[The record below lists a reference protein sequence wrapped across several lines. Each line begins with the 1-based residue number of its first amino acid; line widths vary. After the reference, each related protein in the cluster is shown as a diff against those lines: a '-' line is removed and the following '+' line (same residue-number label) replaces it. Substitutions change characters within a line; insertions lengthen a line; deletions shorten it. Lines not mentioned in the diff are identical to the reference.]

1 MATVNVSTL
10 DEFLAAITV
19 SGDTVVCPENAE
31 WNYGDRDP
39 ISSVIEIRC
48 AEINGNG
55 TAIIGL
61 QYSGSGSAFSVYNS
75 GDAGSDTYIHDLK
88 LLEFRTYFT
97 SNSGV
102 KGFIRFYYNR
112 SPVKFER
119 VAASGIIYSNGNN
132 DNNCFMI
139 HNGWTI
145 EIDKCAFQISFPS
158 GGVFWESFCGSTS
171 PKAEYTRFDITTTS
185 SNSYGYNG
193 YNPFVNRY
201 EGFTLDTD
209 ASHCEIVIHAPNVER
224 LELYKLRADYPTG
237 YYGYQRFIDCVF
249 RGELKSG
256 AMISGIIDP
265 GAAADRSCIFDSSM
279 GTLDTRWSNQY
290 GMVPIPKETMRDYDL
305 LYAALSPITIF
316 KLNFGIGETK
326 WTTGDITIN
335 FGHPYIPCM
344 IELPTIDTSPVPQ
357 NPYISV
363 FDIGTRQHEFTGNGL
378 AILTPSECTV
388 DESLNGAWTFAMQ
401 HPLDAEGKWKDIKL
415 RNLVRIAGQLFTI
428 LSVDVQFQNNSGY
441 LSCSGEHIW
450 YQIADGWIFPGDII
464 SGATGAEFITN
475 VKARTV
481 TFGTD
486 MSSMVYDFTGQS
498 DIVPAAPIVKDCSE
512 GCTPID
518 ALIGSG
524 GLVDQDDS
532 GYAEL
537 YRDNFNFSIN
547 KRMENA
553 LDNAFDI
560 RIGRDLRGIRRTFD
574 TTQFVSY
581 FGCYDRWGNYFAV
594 SWVLNQFMARNFP
607 HHIIRTKTFADDNL
621 DVFEFGFAPLITKGM
636 AFFRRNCK
644 PIISYEIDLEDVR
657 NNPDFSLVM
666 HADRLKVGDSGT
678 VYDERLGGK
687 LTVRLSGTT
696 YDAVRDK
703 VIRITVGDQAHFSA
717 PAASTVEIEPEV
729 VGGELYIQDGDG
741 MFIEDGDGKLIY
753 QEVIGD
759 A

>member
-1 MATVNVSTL
+1 MATVNVTSWA
-10 DEFLAAITV
+10 EFIAAV
-19 SGDTVVCPENAE
+19 AVAGDTVVCPDGAVWDLTESE
-31 WNYGDRDP
+31 P
-39 ISSVIEIRC
+39 ITEPLEIAC
-48 AEINGNG
+48 SEIQGNG
-55 TAIIGL
+55 TTIKGATFKIRG
-61 QYSGSGSAFSVYNS
+61 YSIRNTNSLMVDALHCDNIYAECVERWWKASADLNLSKSKVSGQFINTSYYDLFVFAGDS
-75 GDAGSDTYIHDLK
+75 GKKTN
-88 LLEFRTYFT
+88 FT
-97 SNSGV
+97 SCAMNVSCPNG
-102 KGFIRFYYNR
+102 GNLIF
-112 SPVKFER
+112 
-119 VAASGIIYSNGNN
+119 GNN
-132 DNNCFMI
+132 PNYGVSKFCRYMIFTTNATTSPFMYAVSPFNYCEKCELI
-139 HNGWTI
+139 LSVPNASRAAFDLDSGTYKTSGCVIRGTTGATKEYNLPTWDHGYHNWLNV
-145 EIDKCAFQISFPS
+145 A
-158 GGVFWESFCGSTS
+158 STS
-171 PKAEYTRFDITTTS
+171 LGCTATVGTHATYGGIFCTDSQMRNAEYIAQFT
-185 SNSYGYNG
+185 GYN
-193 YNPFVNRY
+193 N
-201 EGFTLDTD
+201 
-209 ASHCEIVIHAPNVER
+209 A
-224 LELYKLRADYPTG
+224 
-237 YYGYQRFIDCVF
+237 RFPLGD
-249 RGELKSG
+249 GDE
-256 AMISGIIDP
+256 D
-265 GAAADRSCIFDSSM
+265 
-279 GTLDTRWSNQY
+279 WH
-290 GMVPIPKETMRDYDL
+290 
-305 LYAALSPITIF
+305 
-316 KLNFGIGETK
+316 
-326 WTTGDITIN
+326 TGDIEWN
-335 FGHPYIPCM
+335 GGYPYIPKM
-344 IELPTIDTSPVPQ
+344 IDLPHLVLRPVPQ
-357 NPYISV
+357 NPYITV
-363 FDIGTRQHEFTGNGL
+363 FAMNSPQSLLQTDDSNGL
-378 AILTPSECTV
+378 AILTPTSCEVT
-388 DESLNGAWTFAMQ
+388 EELNGAWTFSMQ
-401 HPLDAEGKWKDIKL
+401 HPIDTEGKWEYLKL
-415 RNLVRIAGQLFTI
+415 RNILKIAGQLFTI
-428 LSVDVQFQNNSGY
+428 LTVEVNYDNNSGY

>member
-1 MATVNVSTL
+1 MATVNVTSWT
-10 DEFLAAITV
+10 EFVAAV
-19 SGDTVVCPENAE
+19 AVAGDTVVCPVDAVWDLTEAE
-31 WNYGDRDP
+31 P
-39 ISSVIEIRC
+39 ITEPIEIAC
-48 AEINGNG
+48 SEIHGNG
-55 TAIIGL
+55 TTITGATFNISG
-61 QYSGSGSAFSVYNS
+61 YSIRNTNALNCDSLHWDNIYAECREYWWRASADLHFSKSKASGQFVNTSYYDLFVFA
-75 GDAGSDTYIHDLK
+75 GDFGKKTN
-88 LLEFRTYFT
+88 FT
-97 SNSGV
+97 SCAMNVSCPNGGNLILGNNPSFGVSKFCRYRIFTTNATTSPFMYAVSPFNYCEKCELIINAPNATKLGLTLDYGTYKVSGCV
-102 KGFIRFYYNR
+102 IRGAIGAQQYWWMYAADYR
-112 SPVKFER
+112 YGMWLTA
-119 VAASGIIYSNGNN
+119 AASSLMCKTAALEDPTNATAGIVATDS
-132 DNNCFMI
+132 
-139 HNGWTI
+139 
-145 EIDKCAFQISFPS
+145 QIRS
-158 GGVFWESFCGSTS
+158 
-171 PKAEYTRFDITTTS
+171 AEFLAQFS
-185 SNSYGYNG
+185 GYN
-193 YNPFVNRY
+193 
-201 EGFTLDTD
+201 D
-209 ASHCEIVIHAPNVER
+209 A
-224 LELYKLRADYPTG
+224 
-237 YYGYQRFIDCVF
+237 VF
-249 RGELKSG
+249 PLGDGDE
-256 AMISGIIDP
+256 D
-265 GAAADRSCIFDSSM
+265 
-279 GTLDTRWSNQY
+279 WH
-290 GMVPIPKETMRDYDL
+290 
-305 LYAALSPITIF
+305 
-316 KLNFGIGETK
+316 
-326 WTTGDITIN
+326 TGDIEWN
-335 FGHPYIPCM
+335 GGYPYIPKM
-344 IELPTIDTSPVPQ
+344 IDLPHIMLRPVPQ

-401 HPLDAEGKWKDIKL
+401 HPLDPEGKWKDIKL